1 MTVHLIKLCVGIDDI
16 AHLASVQAQ
25 RRKSMK
31 LKYNIHVTRMTP
43 RRQDELLDGGSLYW
57 VIKGVLQVRQA
68 LRGFDTARDED
79 GISRCRIQ
87 LDPVLVPTAHQ
98 PKRPFQGWRYLSTDD
113 APVDLDQET
122 DTGDMPPELVSE
134 LRSLGLL

>member
-16 AHLASVQAQ
+16 DHLGAVQVQ

-31 LKYNIHVTRMTP
+31 LKYNVHVTRMTP
-43 RRQDELLDGGSLYW
+43 RRQDELLDGGSMYW

-68 LRGFDTARDED
+68 LVGLETVRDED
-79 GISRCRIQ
+79 GISRCRIH
-87 LDPVLVPTAHQ
+87 LDPTLVPTAHQ
-98 PKRPFQGWRYLSTDD
+98 PKRPFQGWRYLTPD
-113 APVDLDQET
+113 AAPADLDQDT
-122 DTGDMPPELVSE
+122 YTGDMPSEMVSE